1 MRLLLV
7 MDEVNCGGAELSF
20 FALCRGLAARANVHV
35 ALSAASLENPTIRAQ
50 WEGLRGT
57 AVTLHPCRT
66 RLHPGTVSLLHRRLR
81 HAAASELAHLLQ
93 RVRPDFIVVNLPT
106 VERGQPVLDAAERT
120 SPRPPVWGF
129 LHLPQKPSTI
139 GAKLGKL
146 RNLLVPRQLRR
157 FDGLLTVSS
166 AGARE
171 VAERYGMH
179 APEVLHPPAASIPG
193 NSFLLDR
200 TSRLVAEGL
209 PTGVFL
215 LGLVGRVQVH
225 HKGHDAA
232 LRVLQRLV
240 DVGLQVHLVVV
251 GDGPDLETVRALA
264 NRLGLSNRVSFLGWR
279 DDVGEL
285 IPLFNAVIM
294 PSRFEGMPLVALQA
308 AAARVPVA
316 GYAVD
321 GLAELLPPEFTAPP
335 SDEAALA
342 KTLVDLIRGSLSWP
356 ADELARRARSWSDP
370 EEAAVRLLTIL
381 ESNTRGRAVSAGSAP
396 LAKNAENVQ
405 KVLPR

>member
-1 MRLLLV
+1 
-7 MDEVNCGGAELSF
+7 
-20 FALCRGLAARANVHV
+20 
-35 ALSAASLENPTIRAQ
+35 
-50 WEGLRGT
+50 
-57 AVTLHPCRT
+57 
-66 RLHPGTVSLLHRRLR
+66 
-81 HAAASELAHLLQ
+81 LAH
-93 RVRPDFIVVNLPT
+93 
-106 VERGQPVLDAAERT
+106 
-120 SPRPPVWGF
+120 
-129 LHLPQKPSTI
+129 KPSTI

-171 VAERYGMH
+171 VAERYGMR

-193 NSFLLDR
+193 NSSSLDR

-232 LRVLQRLV
+232 LRVLRRLV

-264 NRLGLSNRVSFLGWR
+264 NRLGLSKRISFLGWR

-308 AAARVPVA
+308 AAARVPVV

-321 GLAELLPPEFTAPP
+321 GLGELLPPEFTAPA

-342 KTLVDLIRGSLSWP
+342 RTLVDLTRGSLSWP

-381 ESNTRGRAVSAGSAP
+381 ESNSRGRAASAGSTP
-396 LAKNAENVQ
+396 LAKNAEDVQ